1 MSASPGRL
9 ASRQLLASRIL
20 ATRAA
25 ETLSAAQC
33 AALLRMAPEQ
43 AVDAIERR
51 TSTSLSLQH
60 HVTHPLVDAYC
71 TLGRHDDAVRVLRS
85 HRPTDATPFNPL
97 LVACVRLGDDSALRE
112 ATGLMRELGAPP
124 TVDTY
129 GELILARVERGEA
142 LRALRVCE
150 SALYAGIVP
159 PRRACTALIVALSEA
174 GLTGSALD
182 LAFEL
187 RVRHNR
193 RLDSTDRATQA
204 LIDGAA
210 EAEMPLEVLA
220 VHSELRQ
227 HHGFALADE
236 MVLRCVRAGNVPA
249 ARALLRQLE
258 AEGVPVGKEP
268 LDELL
273 LAMLDRED
281 VSEAFDLW
289 DRQRA
294 VVASPM
300 PGFEQHAGRR
310 WVHGGDSGA
319 QDATAAAAA
328 TTVEVLGLGDSEAK
342 SSPVEL
348 PPLTLELD
356 LRGLPEGAARLSC
369 MRYFQRLAN
378 AAPTEA
384 LLAGRPGWSG
394 WSDAADGDALRV
406 LLTDMAH
413 ADGLREQAAS
423 LQPPIELRVEEAR
436 TRGEADAGATGDGA
450 VVLMADRESRA
461 LGASLRRA
469 AARQTA
475 QKRPCARRRIAQR
488 LVDHGA
494 ARMDRTGVEEVR
506 SIILPS
512 KLAACSH
519 VFSQSDNTACY
530 SLQLYV

>member
-1 MSASPGRL
+1 M
-9 ASRQLLASRIL
+9 
-20 ATRAA
+20 
-25 ETLSAAQC
+25 
-33 AALLRMAPEQ
+33 
-43 AVDAIERR
+43 
-51 TSTSLSLQH
+51 
-60 HVTHPLVDAYC
+60 
-71 TLGRHDDAVRVLRS
+71 
-85 HRPTDATPFNPL
+85 
-97 LVACVRLGDDSALRE
+97 
-112 ATGLMRELGAPP
+112 
-124 TVDTY
+124 
-129 GELILARVERGEA
+129 
-142 LRALRVCE
+142 
-150 SALYAGIVP
+150 
-159 PRRACTALIVALSEA
+159 IVALSEA
-174 GLTGSALD
+174 GLAGSALD

-328 TTVEVLGLGDSEAK
+328 TTVEVLGLGDCEAK

-384 LLAGRPGWSG
+384 LLAGHVLGGAGGAS
-394 WSDAADGDALRV
+394 AADGDALRV

-423 LQPPIELRVEEAR
+423 LQPC
-436 TRGEADAGATGDGA
+436 
-450 VVLMADRESRA
+450 
-461 LGASLRRA
+461 
-469 AARQTA
+469 AAR
-475 QKRPCARRRIAQR
+475 R
-488 LVDHGA
+488 
-494 ARMDRTGVEEVR
+494 
-506 SIILPS
+506 
-512 KLAACSH
+512 
-519 VFSQSDNTACY
+519 
-530 SLQLYV
+530 